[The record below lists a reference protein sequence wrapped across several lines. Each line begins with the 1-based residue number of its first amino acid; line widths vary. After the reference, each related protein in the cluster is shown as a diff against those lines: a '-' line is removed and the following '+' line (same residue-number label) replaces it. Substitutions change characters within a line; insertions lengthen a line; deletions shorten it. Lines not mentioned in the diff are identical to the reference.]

1 MIERQTLPAGE
12 RTLLIDDAARLLDV
26 SRRTIYYRIQQGRL
40 RTVRTRNGSQRVL
53 WSSVQALLR
62 ERDDEF
68 DLVMPSLDAPAA
80 ASGASV

>member
-1 MIERQTLPAGE
+1 MRGINWAGGRLSRQDRFYRQSL
-12 RTLLIDDAARLLDV
+12 
-26 SRRTIYYRIQQGRL
+26 YYRIRQGRL

-68 DLVMPSLDAPAA
+68 DLVSAVDGPDGCADARL
-80 ASGASV
+80 